1 MDRVINAVAQVAKNR
16 GEPCYLVGGSI
27 RDILLN
33 RDLMIQDLDFVTK
46 EDPGDFAESLLE
58 TLQGKLI
65 PMDKEKR
72 LYRIRLEEGLILDFT
87 QIEGDG
93 IESDLEKRD
102 FTISA
107 MAYPLEAPWPMEKE
121 YIIDPFGGQR
131 DIEKRRIRHI
141 REEAFQE
148 DPLRLIRA
156 PRFMC
161 QLRFNMGEETIEAI
175 RKHSHLLKNVA
186 GERITHELFLILRED
201 KTYHFLTFM
210 DKKLNILNKIFP
222 EIEDMR
228 DIGECKY
235 HVVDSWTHSVYTV
248 KVAESVIYAQGYFED
263 HIRQAYE
270 EHAKELISGTHRR
283 IDLIKLGAL
292 FHDIGKPSAK
302 KVDPTGRTRFRG
314 HEITGA
320 ELVKEYAERLKWSKK
335 ESALLY
341 KYVAQHMTPLVLY
354 KKNDVSGRALYQ
366 FFSAAGKETLDLL
379 LIALADIVST
389 RKLLDPHEE
398 MGMFKIHVEYIANN
412 YITRYKPIE
421 DITGII
427 TGQEIMETVNL
438 PESTFV
444 GEVLEDLKK
453 AMFYGHISSHKEGA
467 LKYLKKNYPVKE
479 QQGHWKK
486 EKQ

>member
-1 MDRVINAVAQVAKNR
+1 MDQVIKTVAQRAKDQ
-16 GEPCYLVGGSI
+16 GVTGYLVGGTI

-33 RDLMIQDLDFVTK
+33 RDLLIQDLDFVTK
-46 EDPGDFAESLLE
+46 EDPKDFVESLLE
-58 TLQGKLI
+58 ILEGKLI

-72 LYRIRLEEGLILDFT
+72 LYRIRLKEGLILDFT
-87 QIEGDG
+87 RLEGDS
-93 IESDLEKRD
+93 IEKDLEKRD
-102 FTISA
+102 LTISA
-107 MAYPLEAPWPMEKE
+107 MAYPLDAPWPLEKE
-121 YIIDPFGGQR
+121 HIIDPFGGQE
-131 DIEKRRIRHI
+131 DIEKRRVRHI
-141 REEAFQE
+141 REEAFEE

-156 PRFMC
+156 PRFMA
-161 QLRFNMGEETIEAI
+161 QLRFNMGEETIQAI
-175 RKHSHLLKNVA
+175 GKYAHLLKNVA
-186 GERITHELFLILRED
+186 GERITHELFLILQED

-228 DIGECKY
+228 EIGECKY

-263 HIRQAYE
+263 HIRTAYE
-270 EHAKELISGTHRR
+270 EHAKEVIAGTHRR

-302 KVDPTGRTRFRG
+302 KVDLMGRTRFRG

-320 ELVKEYAERLKWSKK
+320 ELVKEYADRLKWSKK

-354 KKNDVSGRALYQ
+354 KNNDVSGKALYK
-366 FFSAAGKETLDLL
+366 FFSEAGKETLDLL
-379 LIALADIVST
+379 LIALADIIST

-398 MGMFKIHVEYIANN
+398 MGIFKVHVEYIANN

-421 DITGII
+421 DITSII
-427 TGQEIMETVNL
+427 SGREIMKAVDLT
-438 PESTFV
+438 ESTFV
-444 GEVLEDLKK
+444 GEVLEDIKK
-453 AMFYGHISSHKEGA
+453 AMFYGHIPPHKEGA
-467 LKYLKKNYPVKE
+467 LKYLKKNYPAKA
-479 QQGHWKK
+479 Q
-486 EKQ
+486 

>member
-1 MDRVINAVAQVAKNR
+1 MDQVIKTVAQRAKDR
-16 GEPCYLVGGSI
+16 GETGYLVGGTI

-33 RDLMIQDLDFVTK
+33 RDLLIQDLDFVTR
-46 EDPGDFAESLLE
+46 EDPKDFAESLLE
-58 TLQGKLI
+58 ILEGKLI

-72 LYRIRLEEGLILDFT
+72 LYRIRLKEGLILDFT
-87 QIEGDG
+87 QLEGGSIEK
-93 IESDLEKRD
+93 DLEKRD
-102 FTISA
+102 LTISA
-107 MAYPLEAPWPMEKE
+107 MAYPLDAPWPLEEK
-121 YIIDPFGGQR
+121 YIIDPFGGR
-131 DIEKRRIRHI
+131 EDIEKRRVRHI
-141 REEAFQE
+141 REEAFKE

-156 PRFMC
+156 PRFMA
-161 QLRFNMGEETIEAI
+161 QLRFNMGEETIQVI
-175 RKHSHLLKNVA
+175 RKHAHLLKNVA

-263 HIRQAYE
+263 HIREAYE
-270 EHAKELISGTHRR
+270 EHAKELIAGTHRR

-302 KVDPTGRTRFRG
+302 KVDATGRTRFRG

-320 ELVKEYAERLKWSKK
+320 ELVKEYADRLKWSNK

-354 KKNDVSGRALYQ
+354 KKNDVSGKALYQ
-366 FFSAAGKETLDLL
+366 FFSEAGKETLDLL
-379 LIALADIVST
+379 LIALADIIST

-398 MGMFKIHVEYIANN
+398 MGIFKVHVEYIANN

-421 DITGII
+421 DITKII
-427 TGQEIMETVNL
+427 SGREVMEAVNL
-438 PESTFV
+438 TESTFV
-444 GEVLEDLKK
+444 GEVLEDIKK
-453 AMFYGHISSHKEGA
+453 AMFYGHIPTHKEGA
-467 LKYLKKNYPVKE
+467 LKYLKKNYPAKA
-479 QQGHWKK
+479 Q
-486 EKQ
+486 

>member
-1 MDRVINAVAQVAKNR
+1 MDRIINTIAGKAKER
-16 GEPCYLVGGSI
+16 GESCYLVGGTL
-27 RDILLN
+27 RDLLLN
-33 RDLMIQDLDFVTK
+33 RDLLIQDLDFVTEK
-46 EDPGDFAESLLE
+46 DPKDFVESLLTVLE
-58 TLQGKLI
+58 GKLI
-65 PMDKEKR
+65 PIDKGNR
-72 LYRIRLEEGLILDFT
+72 LYRVRLPDGLILDFT
-87 QIEGDG
+87 QREGESIE
-93 IESDLEKRD
+93 EDLKKRD

-107 MAYPLEAPWPMEKE
+107 MAYPMDAPWPMEKE
-121 YIIDPFGGQR
+121 YIIDPFKGQQ

-141 REEAFQE
+141 REEAFVE

-156 PRFMC
+156 PRLMC
-161 QLRFNMGEETIEAI
+161 QLRFNMGEETIKVI
-175 RKHSHLLKNVA
+175 RKHAHRLTEVA
-186 GERITHELFLILRED
+186 GERITQELFLILQQD

-222 EIEDMR
+222 EIEEMR

-263 HIRQAYE
+263 HIREAYE
-270 EHAKELISGTHRR
+270 EHAREKISGNHRR

-320 ELVKEYAERLKWSKK
+320 ELVKEYGERLKWSKR
-335 ESALLY
+335 EIALLY
-341 KYVAQHMTPLVLY
+341 KYVAQHMIPLVLY
-354 KKNDVSGRALYQ
+354 KKNDVSGKALYQ
-366 FFSAAGKETLDLL
+366 FFSEAGKETLDLL

-412 YITRYKPIE
+412 YITRYRPIE
-421 DITGII
+421 NITNII
-427 TGQEIMETVNL
+427 TGREVMEAVNL

-453 AMFYGHISSHKEGA
+453 AMFYGQVPQHKEGA
-467 LKYLKKNYPVKE
+467 LKYLRKHYPLKDSGKKTIREP
-479 QQGHWKK
+479 
-486 EKQ
+486 

>member
-1 MDRVINAVAQVAKNR
+1 MDHVINAVARQAKDR
-16 GEPCYLVGGSI
+16 GEPCYLVGGTI

-33 RDLMIQDLDFVTK
+33 RDLLIQDLDFVTK
-46 EDPGDFAESLLE
+46 EDPKDFVESLLK
-58 TLQGKLI
+58 TLEGKLI
-65 PMDKEKR
+65 PIDKEKR
-72 LYRIRLEEGLILDFT
+72 LYRIQLKEGLALDFT
-87 QIEGDG
+87 QMEGEG
-93 IESDLEKRD
+93 IEEDLGKRD
-102 FTISA
+102 LTISA
-107 MAYPLEAPWPMEKE
+107 MAYPMEAPWPLEEE
-121 YIIDPFGGQR
+121 YIIDPFGGR
-131 DIEKRRIRHI
+131 GDIEKRRVRHI
-141 REEAFQE
+141 REEAFEE

-156 PRFMC
+156 PRLMC
-161 QLRFNMGEETIEAI
+161 QLRFNMAEETIQAI
-175 RKHSHLLKNVA
+175 RKHAHLLKKVA
-186 GERITHELFLILRED
+186 GERITHELFLILQQD

-222 EIEDMR
+222 EIENMKE
-228 DIGECKY
+228 IGECKY

-270 EHAKELISGTHRR
+270 EHSRELVSGTHRR

-302 KVDPTGRTRFRG
+302 KVDTTGRTRFRG

-354 KKNDVSGRALYQ
+354 KNNDVSGKTLYK
-366 FFSAAGKETLDLL
+366 FFTEAGKETLDLL

-389 RKLLDPHEE
+389 RKLLDPYEE
-398 MGMFKIHVEYIANN
+398 MGMFKVHVEYIANN
-412 YITRYKPIE
+412 YITRYKPLE

-427 TGQEIMETVNL
+427 TGREVMEIVNL

-453 AMFYGHISSHKEGA
+453 AMFFGHIPSHKGGA
-467 LKYLKKNYPVKE
+467 LKYLKKNYPVKA
-479 QQGHWKK
+479 QKA
-486 EKQ
+486 EK

>member
-1 MDRVINAVAQVAKNR
+1 MDRIINTIARLAKER
-16 GEPCYLVGGSI
+16 GEPCYLVGGTL

-33 RDLMIQDLDFVTK
+33 RDLLIQDLDFVTEKDPEGFVQSLGEALGAK
-46 EDPGDFAESLLE
+46 E
-58 TLQGKLI
+58 I
-65 PMDKEKR
+65 PLDKEKR
-72 LYRIRLEEGLILDFT
+72 LYRMGLPDGMTVDFT
-87 QIEGDG
+87 QMEGETIE
-93 IESDLEKRD
+93 EDLKRRD

-107 MAYPLEAPWPMEKE
+107 MAYPLDAPWPMETE
-121 YIIDPFGGQR
+121 YIIDPFGGGQ

-141 REEAFQE
+141 REEAFVE

-156 PRFMC
+156 PRLMC
-161 QLRFNMGEETIEAI
+161 QLRFNMGEETIEVI
-175 RKHSHLLKNVA
+175 RKHAHRLQEVA
-186 GERITHELFLILRED
+186 GERITQELFLILQQD

-222 EIEDMR
+222 DIEEMK

-263 HIRQAYE
+263 HIREAYE
-270 EHAKELISGTHRR
+270 KHAREKISGNHRR

-320 ELVKEYAERLKWSKK
+320 ELVKEYGERLKWSKK
-335 ESALLY
+335 EIALLY
-341 KYVAQHMTPLVLY
+341 KYVAQHMIPLVLY
-354 KKNDVSGRALYQ
+354 KKNDVSGKALYQ
-366 FFSAAGKETLDLL
+366 FFTEAGRETLDLL

-398 MGMFKIHVEYIANN
+398 MGMFKVHVEYIANN
-412 YITRYKPIE
+412 YITRYRPIE
-421 DITGII
+421 DITKII
-427 TGQEIMETVNL
+427 SGREVMEAVNL

-444 GEVLEDLKK
+444 GEVLEDIKK
-453 AMFYGHISSHKEGA
+453 GMFYGHISQHKEGA
-467 LKYLKKNYPVKE
+467 LNYLRKNFPRKE
-479 QQGHWKK
+479 AK
-486 EKQ
+486 E